1 MKILLILTALIST
14 PLLADS
20 LYLYGLE
27 PKPGV
32 PFIVPGSVMTGI
44 VSPDPRTASAV
55 MMTPELAK
63 DVFKG
68 CDSVRQLC
76 EIPTSLTGGDL
87 TAGNLTHTI
96 NP

>member
-1 MKILLILTALIST
+1 MKTLLILTALIST

-20 LYLYGLE
+20 IHLYGLE
-27 PKPGV
+27 QKPGF
-32 PFIVPGSVMTGI
+32 PIIVPGSVITGI
-44 VSPDPRTASAV
+44 TSPDPIIASAI

-68 CDSVRQLC
+68 CDSVKQLC
-76 EIPTSLTGGDL
+76 EVPTGL
-87 TAGNLTHTI
+87 TAGDLTHTI